1 MRKILLII
9 YIVLISF
16 SHTELYSQKSS
27 TEISGDI
34 LSIGIPVFAFA
45 STIVHHDDNYKGTL
59 QFAKSLGLAMVTSY
73 SLKYII
79 NKKRPNGGDY
89 SFPSGHTMSSFTG
102 AAFLERRYGWKVGIP
117 AYITAAYVGWTRIKA
132 KKHDYWDVLGGAVI
146 GTASAYLFTTPYL
159 KKNAQISVSKTDDS
173 YRLNVIVVF

>member
-34 LSIGIPVFAFA
+34 LSVGIPVFAFA
-45 STIVHHDDNYKGTL
+45 STIVHHNDNYKGTL
-59 QFAKSLGLAMVTSY
+59 QFSKSLGLAMVTSY

-79 NKKRPNGGDY
+79 NKKRPNGGNY

-117 AYITAAYVGWTRIKA
+117 AYFTAAYVGWTRIKA
-132 KKHDYWDVLGGAVI
+132 KKHDYWDVLGGAII

-173 YRLNVIVVF
+173 YRMNVKVAF